1 MTPLALFFTLAL
13 LRQADV
19 QVPPPALLASEL
31 SATLLQG
38 AVTTGVAALCAHL
51 YVRYRR
57 SWFGW
62 FAVAW
67 GVYVARLFCI
77 LSFLL
82 TGQRVWLYWHQ
93 VTTGWTAL
101 ALLWASLVFSR
112 HLPFRAAYLW
122 LGLFP
127 PLWSYIAIY
136 QLDHFLWAAL
146 PAVLFLSGATAW
158 TGWVFWR
165 HHRIAHSSGA
175 RVLAI
180 SFALWG
186 LHHLDYPFL
195 RAQGAWSPWGYYLD
209 ISFVLLVAAGLVL
222 LVLDDLGR
230 GVRALSALSGD
241 LQRRASGQQQDHDLV
256 ATLLGRPLAL
266 PGVRGAAMFLF
277 DVALPVEGASPSRS
291 SAPSASRSA
300 SSPPPSA
307 MDPEWAVRTSNT
319 KGSEHGP
326 SPELV
331 HPLGGD
337 APGDSSEKSA
347 NGEEST
353 ADVMERVLARA
364 HARGEVAPPAD
375 ALARGRFISGAGVC
389 STWTGEV
396 ARHEVHDALVR
407 MRLTRRPQTV
417 AAAGAQPFV
426 AVLPVGVG
434 VHPVGALVMAGDVR
448 NPFTALDD
456 DFLLALGQQ
465 VGAALDQWA
474 LDRQLAVRTR
484 ALERLSA
491 RMVRQHE
498 EERRRLSR
506 ELHDETAQVFSAVK
520 MQLEALRPLLHPD
533 ASPRLDRTLSLVDTG
548 IASIRQVTSDLRPTL
563 LDDLGLRPAL
573 HSLVTDFT
581 ERTGLVVAFGAPMTL
596 PPLPDDADLAVFR
609 ALQEALSNIVRHAEA
624 RRVEVTVGV
633 RDAVLTLVVRDDGHG
648 FPTLHNG
655 RLKDTEHRMGLTGM
669 RERLLAVG
677 GSLVVANRTPGAE
690 LTISVPCRSDQ

>member
-1 MTPLALFFTLAL
+1 MGRFLMAL
-13 LRQADV
+13 LQIDV
-19 QVPPPALLASEL
+19 QFTPPALLATEL
-31 SATLLQG
+31 AATLLQG
-38 AVTTGVAALCAHL
+38 AVTTGVAVLCAHL

-82 TGQRVWLYWHQ
+82 TGERVWLYWHQ

-112 HLPFRAAYLW
+112 QMRPRLVYLW
-122 LGLFP
+122 WGLFP

-165 HHRIAHSSGA
+165 HHRIAHSTGA
-175 RVLAI
+175 RWLAV

-195 RAQGAWSPWGYYLD
+195 RAQGAWTPWGYYLD

-241 LQRRASGQQQDHDLV
+241 LQRRASGQRHERDPVD
-256 ATLLGRPLAL
+256 TLLVRPLAL

-277 DVALPVEGASPSRS
+277 DAVPSTGAMRSMSRLS
-291 SAPSASRSA
+291 EDESATAP
-300 SSPPPSA
+300 A
-307 MDPEWAVRTSNT
+307 MDDSTN
-319 KGSEHGP
+319 
-326 SPELV
+326 
-331 HPLGGD
+331 D
-337 APGDSSEKSA
+337 AAADVADPVNEGNA
-347 NGEEST
+347 EEET
-353 ADVMERVLARA
+353 AAEVMERVLSQARA
-364 HARGEVAPPAD
+364 RGDASPPAD
-375 ALARGRFISGAGVC
+375 ALARGRFVSGAGVC
-389 STWTGEV
+389 SAWAGDT
-396 ARHEVHDALVR
+396 AQHEVHDALAR
-407 MRLTRRPQTV
+407 MRLTRRPQIV
-417 AAAGAQPFV
+417 AAAGELPFV
-426 AVLPVGVG
+426 AVLPVGAG
-434 VHPVGALVMAGDVR
+434 AQLVGALVMAGDVR

-474 LDRQLAVRTR
+474 LDRQLAARTH
-484 ALERLSA
+484 ALELLSA
-491 RMVRQHE
+491 RMLRQHE

-520 MQLEALRPLLHPD
+520 MQLESLRPLLAAD
-533 ASPRLDRTLSLVDTG
+533 SSPRLDRLLSLVDTG
-548 IASIRQVTSDLRPTL
+548 IASIRQVTSALRPTL

-581 ERTGLVVAFGAPMTL
+581 ERSGLLVVFGAPPVL
-596 PPLPDDADLAVFR
+596 PPLPEDADLAVFR

-624 RRVEVTVGV
+624 ERVEVTVSV
-633 RDAVLTLVVRDDGHG
+633 DEEALTLVVTDDGRG
-648 FPTLHNG
+648 FPTLRNG
-655 RLKDTEHRMGLTGM
+655 RLMSTEHRMGITGM

-677 GSLVVANRTPGAE
+677 GSVTIVNRTPGAE
-690 LTISVPCRSDQ
+690 ISIFVPRLRDDR

>member
-1 MTPLALFFTLAL
+1 MPSRLTMTPFLAAIA
-13 LRQADV
+13 QIDV
-19 QVPPPALLASEL
+19 QITPSELLASEL
-31 SATLLQG
+31 AATLLQG
-38 AVTTGVAALCAHL
+38 AVTTGVAVLCAHL

-67 GVYVARLFCI
+67 GVYVTRLFCI

-82 TGQRVWLYWHQ
+82 TGERVWLYWHQ

-112 HLPFRAAYLW
+112 QLRPRLSHLW
-122 LGLFP
+122 WVLFP

-146 PAVLFLSGATAW
+146 PAVLFLSGASAW

-165 HHRIAHSSGA
+165 HHRIAHSTGA
-175 RVLAI
+175 RWLAV

-195 RAQGAWSPWGYYLD
+195 RAQGAWTPWGYYLD

-241 LQRRASGQQQDHDLV
+241 LQRRASRQGHENDPVD
-256 ATLLGRPLAL
+256 TLLMRPLAL

-277 DVALPVEGASPSRS
+277 DAVPASGALRMVAKRPAGAAGGA
-291 SAPSASRSA
+291 AP
-300 SSPPPSA
+300 P
-307 MDPEWAVRTSNT
+307 D
-319 KGSEHGP
+319 G
-326 SPELV
+326 
-331 HPLGGD
+331 GGD
-337 APGDSSEKSA
+337 GSA
-347 NGEEST
+347 EEELA
-353 ADVMERVLARA
+353 ADVMERVLSQARL
-364 HARGEVAPPAD
+364 RGDAAPPAD
-375 ALARGRFISGAGVC
+375 ALARGRFVSGAGVC
-389 STWTGEV
+389 SDWTGDT
-396 ARHEVHDALVR
+396 AKREVHDALAR
-407 MRLTRRPQTV
+407 MRATNRPQVV
-417 AAAGAQPFV
+417 AAGGAQPFV
-426 AVLPVGVG
+426 AVLPVGAG
-434 VHPVGALVMAGDVR
+434 SQLVGALVMAGDVR

-465 VGAALDQWA
+465 MGAALDQWA
-474 LDRQLAVRTR
+474 LDRQLAVRTQ
-484 ALERLSA
+484 ALEQLSA
-491 RMVRQHE
+491 RMLRQHE

-520 MQLEALRPLLHPD
+520 MQLEALRPLLPSE
-533 ASPRLDRTLSLVDTG
+533 ASPRLDRLLALVDTG
-548 IASIRQVTSDLRPTL
+548 IASIREVTSALRPTL

-581 ERTGLVVAFGAPMTL
+581 ERSGLTVVFSAPPSL
-596 PPLPDDADLAVFR
+596 PALPGDADLAVFR
-609 ALQEALSNIVRHAEA
+609 ALQEALNNIVRHADA
-624 RRVEVTVGV
+624 RRVEVVV
-633 RDAVLTLVVRDDGHG
+633 SVLPDALTLVVRDDGRG
-648 FPTLHNG
+648 FPVLRDG
-655 RLKDTEHRMGLTGM
+655 RLRPAEHRMGLTGM

-677 GSLVVANRTPGAE
+677 GTVTIANRDPGAE
-690 LTISVPCRSDQ
+690 LTITVPRLTSAH